1 MASTKKFARTATNAN
16 AGGWAEDQNR
26 PSAGRCDWAKT
37 SAAVEHS
44 TRRVGEDV
52 DGTLRPVSA
61 LSSTTQTKAMWIRL
75 AAEV

>member
-1 MASTKKFARTATNAN
+1 MPMQGAGPRTKIVPPPEGVTGRKRF
-16 AGGWAEDQNR
+16 R
-26 PSAGRCDWAKT
+26 P